1 MEIPPKQC
9 EIGYLGGGFRHPTE
23 NYTINYQGKIYDREY
38 KTLGFSNWLWD
49 YNDLMDNQM
58 VQKDPIYFYRLKS
71 EKDLQKTSRYFLPS
85 AKKPKDPIYFYR
97 LKSEKDLQKTS
108 RYFLPSAKKPITNK
122 IILALDIWGYFM
134 TNWFWR
140 MLFSLCSVVA
150 IGELSE
156 SEKYISISKRLKK
169 TKSISK
175 KPKKIKSNNILRTN
189 SLLDKID
196 TFLFKILAIIYIVL
210 FLSLFFY

>member
-1 MEIPPKQC
+1 MKPVHFARILIVLFYSILFYYSYQYYNDVELVEIPPKQC

-23 NYTINYQGKIYDREY
+23 NYTIYYQGKIYDREY

-85 AKKPKDPIYFYR
+85 AKKPDPIYFYR

-140 MLFSLCSVVA
+140 IF
-150 IGELSE
+150 
-156 SEKYISISKRLKK
+156 
-169 TKSISK
+169 
-175 KPKKIKSNNILRTN
+175 
-189 SLLDKID
+189 
-196 TFLFKILAIIYIVL
+196 FFILAIAGIMQYFKINEGVERNV
-210 FLSLFFY
+210 FLRINTLSFFFLIFCLAFY